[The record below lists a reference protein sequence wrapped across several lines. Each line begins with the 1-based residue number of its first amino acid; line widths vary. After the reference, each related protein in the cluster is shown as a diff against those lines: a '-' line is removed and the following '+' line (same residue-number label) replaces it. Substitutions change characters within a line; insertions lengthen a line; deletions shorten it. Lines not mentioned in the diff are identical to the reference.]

1 MYESLTSCMSIHH
14 MCAWCL
20 RSPDPGTGVTDD
32 SELPCECW
40 EPSWVLCMLLIIK
53 SSLQPQRL
61 LVFILLIRAL
71 KFRKVKWPLI
81 DTQPLMA
88 GVGLFS
94 FKFAHSFTFMHT
106 QTHRYD
112 VTPCSHPHP
121 CNPSCPSP
129 ADPLLYKFSFNFHG
143 FVFWCPLH
151 LIRVA
156 CMGHG

>member
-1 MYESLTSCMSIHH
+1 MCESLTSCMSIHN
-14 MCAWCL
+14 MCAWFL

-40 EPSWVLCMLLIIK
+40 EPSLGPLHEQQVLLIIK

-81 DTQPLMA
+81 DTQLLMA

-112 VTPCSHPHP
+112 VWHLVRTPTHAFPLV
-121 CNPSCPSP
+121 
-129 ADPLLYKFSFNFHG
+129 PLLPTPFFTSSLSTFMALFFGVH
-143 FVFWCPLH
+143 C
-151 LIRVA
+151 I
-156 CMGHG
+156 